1 MHCNSGKGRAGTACC
16 SLLYYIRFY
25 NDMRSC
31 AKYFGHRRFDDDKG
45 ISQPCQVRFIHY
57 FEAFIKRIIKSPSIK
72 ILKGIKI
79 VTVPKIYGGTVRPYF
94 NIYQVNGVENDNL
107 FDYKLK
113 FPD

>member
-45 ISQPCQVRFIHY
+45 IS
-57 FEAFIKRIIKSPSIK
+57 
-72 ILKGIKI
+72 
-79 VTVPKIYGGTVRPYF
+79 
-94 NIYQVNGVENDNL
+94 
-107 FDYKLK
+107 
-113 FPD
+113 